1 MKRKKFKLAIILGL
15 FLLNSFSLT
24 ISINVTYVIAGSP
37 SSGDIPPPSNEDT
50 GGGSAAGGLYLNY
63 RIPLIFKSGPYAPT
77 LIAITAMQ
85 NSSIIFG
92 FNSTQYE
99 GNIVDV
105 IMGDTLIIDPTLE
118 PNLINGSLIQ
128 SFTPLQITV
137 YHNTSSQNFDDS
149 FAYSVLVMSMWGR
162 KHQSPFD
169 NQRALIVAGFNQ
181 TEIDVITP
189 SEEIQYHDIPIVG
202 QTLDIDVEKG
212 TIINA
217 NGPIGV
223 VFYSLS
229 LNDGSYAYTS
239 IPAYLWGTEYYI
251 SPPSS
256 TDSILLLEGE
266 TEIILTTQEE
276 GEFIHSESNLNEDR
290 LVYLPDNGTAQ
301 LPNGLLNPSEYFER
315 TYSVYTNYSLS
326 ILYNYTYNSTPHL
339 SAIQYIASDKMR
351 WAELFFSSLDY
362 TNEKLRSIIL
372 EDESIILPLF
382 LQNNTLWFDIDNST
396 IKNKGE
402 YFDYMGNESIGFI
415 GNDSFFV
422 FMETFLPE
430 AELWNSSIN
439 ILYPLNLYSFFDN
452 TSTFF
457 PSWYRFP
464 NINVKEVIPSPAKPT
479 EFRRLQ
485 LDIMV
490 QNNGSIPSAPFW
502 VTVYVNDSLKI
513 HRMLDGLDILEVIPI
528 TYEEFQGFGLKSLNV
543 SIYTDSKNQIFELY
557 EFDNS
562 IEYFIKIS
570 RNWNIIYTSVA
581 IAVLVIGFIGYSII
595 RRVRKHRR
603 RSKTRFD
610 VILSDIEV

>member
-1 MKRKKFKLAIILGL
+1 MKLKFVVIL
-15 FLLNSFSLT
+15 FLFVLNSFSLT
-24 ISINVTYVIAGSP
+24 IKININYVIAGSS
-37 SSGDIPPPSNEDT
+37 SSGDIPPPGGEDT

-63 RIPLIFKSGPYAPT
+63 RIPLIFKSSTYAPT

-85 NSSIIFG
+85 NSSIILG
-92 FNSTQYE
+92 FNSTQYL
-99 GNIVDV
+99 GNVVDV
-105 IMGDTLIIDPTLE
+105 IMGETLIIDPSLE

-128 SFTPLQITV
+128 SFTPIQITV
-137 YHNTSSQNFDDS
+137 YHNTTFQDFDDS

-169 NQRALIVAGFNQ
+169 NQRAMIVAGFNQ
-181 TEIDVITP
+181 TEIDVKNP
-189 SEEIQYHDIPIVG
+189 SEDTQYYDLPLVG
-202 QTLDIDVEKG
+202 QTLDIEVQEG

-229 LNDGSYAYTS
+229 LNEGSYAYTG

-251 SPPSS
+251 SPPYS
-256 TDSILLLEGE
+256 TDSIPLLEGE

-276 GEFIHSESNLNEDR
+276 GEFIHSESSFNEDR
-290 LVYLPDNGTAQ
+290 LVQLPDNGTIR
-301 LPNGLLNPSEYFER
+301 LPNNLLNPNEYFER
-315 TYSVYTNYSLS
+315 TYSIYTNYSLS
-326 ILYNYTYNSTPHL
+326 ILYNYTFNSTPHL
-339 SAIQYIASDKMR
+339 SAIQYIASDKMK
-351 WAELFFSSLDY
+351 WAELYFSKLDY
-362 TNEKLRSIIL
+362 TNARLRSIIL
-372 EDESIILPLF
+372 ENESIILPLF
-382 LQNNTLWFDIDNST
+382 LQNNTLWFDLDNST

-402 YFDYMGNESIGFI
+402 YFDYMGYESLGFI

-422 FMETFLPE
+422 FIETFLPE
-430 AELWNSSIN
+430 AEIWNSSTN
-439 ILYPLNLYSFFDN
+439 ILYPLNLYSYFDN

-464 NINVKEVIPSPAKPT
+464 NINIKEVIPSPTNPT

-485 LDIMV
+485 LDIMI

-502 VTVYVNDSLKI
+502 ITIYVNDSLKI

-528 TYEEFQGFGLKSLNV
+528 IYEEFQGFGLKSLNV

-557 EFDNS
+557 EFDNY

-570 RNWNIIYTSVA
+570 RNWNIIYTSIA
-581 IAVLVIGFIGYSII
+581 IAVLVIGFIVYRVI
-595 RRVRKHRR
+595 RRVRKQRK

>member
-1 MKRKKFKLAIILGL
+1 MKGVKFKLAVIMGL
-15 FLLNSFSLT
+15 FLLNSFSLS
-24 ISINVTYVIAGSP
+24 ISTNVNYVIAGSS
-37 SSGDIPPPSNEDT
+37 SSGDIPPPGGEDT
-50 GGGSAAGGLYLNY
+50 SGGSSAGGLYLNY
-63 RIPLIFKSGPYAPT
+63 RIPLIFKSGPFAPT
-77 LIAITAMQ
+77 LIAITSME
-85 NSSIIFG
+85 NSTIIFG
-92 FNSTQYE
+92 FNSTQYSE
-99 GNIVDV
+99 NVAQV
-105 IMGDTLIIDPTLE
+105 IMGETLIIDPSLE

-137 YHNTSSQNFDDS
+137 YHNTTSQSFDDS

-162 KHQSPFD
+162 KYQSPFD
-169 NQRALIVAGFNQ
+169 NQRAIIIAGFNQ
-181 TEIDVITP
+181 TEIDVKNPT
-189 SEEIQYHDIPIVG
+189 EDTQYFDLPIVG
-202 QTLDIDVEKG
+202 QTLDIEVQSG
-212 TIINA
+212 SIINA

-229 LNDGSYAYTS
+229 LNDGSYTYTG
-239 IPAYLWGTEYYI
+239 IPEYLWGTEYYI
-251 SPPSS
+251 SPPSL
-256 TDSILLLEGE
+256 TDSIPLLEGE

-276 GEFIHSESNLNEDR
+276 GEFIHSESNFNEDR
-290 LVYLPDNGTAQ
+290 LVDLPDNGTIQ
-301 LPNGLLNPSEYFER
+301 LPNNLLNPNEYFER
-315 TYSVYTNYSLS
+315 TYSIYTNYSLS

-339 SAIQYIASDKMR
+339 SAIQYVASDKMK
-351 WAELFFSSLDY
+351 WAELFFSRLDY
-362 TNEKLRSIIL
+362 SNEKLKSIVL
-372 EDESIILPLF
+372 ENESIILPLF
-382 LQNNTLWFDIDNST
+382 LQNNTLWFDLDNST
-396 IKNKGE
+396 TKNEGE
-402 YFDYMGNESIGFI
+402 YFNYMGYESLGFI

-430 AELWNSSIN
+430 AKIWNSSTN

-562 IEYFIKIS
+562 IEYYIKIN
-570 RNWNIIYTSVA
+570 RNWNIIYTSIA
-581 IAVLVIGFIGYSII
+581 IAVIVIGFIGYRVI
-595 RRVRKHRR
+595 RRIRKNRR